1 MKNACPFYNVFHV
14 LKVLLLKLIQPPD
27 LSVLAVFIS
36 PYISRYHFHIF
47 LELHPTLS
55 DKIIF
60 LTNFHFLM
68 DSLNPSHPLNSQ
80 NLLSVTKVFFYALL
94 NLLIFKSTASIL
106 GLEQCTI
113 LPRGENSIKCCDL
126 ACNVELLLLKNCDK
140 DLTMKLEVNYFF
152 QNSSSGTNFIFNS
165 CLKLW

>member
-1 MKNACPFYNVFHV
+1 MVNIKIGRKPTKMKNACPFYNVFHV

-47 LELHPTLS
+47 LELHPILS

-80 NLLSVTKVFFYALL
+80 NLLRVTKVFFLCSL
-94 NLLIFKSTASIL
+94 KSSHIQKHCLDFGVRAMHH
-106 GLEQCTI
+106 
-113 LPRGENSIKCCDL
+113 L
-126 ACNVELLLLKNCDK
+126 A
-140 DLTMKLEVNYFF
+140 
-152 QNSSSGTNFIFNS
+152 
-165 CLKLW
+165 